1 MHTRFADK
9 MLYQRE
15 IEVREHYDV
24 IVAGGGMAGFAAAY
38 SAAREGARVLLI
50 ERNSSLGG
58 VGTQALV
65 NHILGVRAI
74 VDGTLTQCVGDVFAE
89 IERRILTMGVGV
101 DVRDID
107 FTLNPHGW
115 YPSLGTGLIF
125 DCEKMKLLLEK
136 MLTEVGAK
144 ILYTTDII
152 DVTRVNDRVTSL
164 VVHNKSGLCAYS
176 ADYVV
181 DTTGDADIVRLS
193 GCECEMGDENGGVSA
208 ASLEMHVEGV
218 DKVALCEYMKTTG
231 DVRFK
236 SIIKRLQECGVW
248 TFPYEIFISVNL
260 VRDDVFMINTIRQVG
275 IDGADAESVTRGVIE
290 GRAENYK
297 LLEIM
302 REHFPG
308 FKNATVRQIAPT
320 IGIRETYRIRSERDL
335 TVKDLMDCERIEE
348 SVAMTGYG
356 WDLPDPK
363 RPTHNPGDTWVRPSI
378 FAEIPYG
385 ALVPK
390 GIDNVI
396 VAGRCIGTERQA
408 LGPTRV
414 MGPCIATGTAAG
426 VAVTIAKKDGCAL
439 RDVDVSSL
447 RDALRSRGGLLNR
460 DQVVPIKKVL

>member
-1 MHTRFADK
+1 
-9 MLYQRE
+9 MLYTRE
-15 IEVREHYDV
+15 IETRAHYDV
-24 IVAGGGMAGFAAAY
+24 IVAGGGMSGFSAAY
-38 SAAREGARVLLI
+38 SAAREGRRVLLI

-89 IERRILTMGVGV
+89 IEKRILGMGAGV
-101 DVRDID
+101 DIRDID

-136 MLTEVGAK
+136 MLSEVGAD

-152 DVTRVNDRVTSL
+152 DALKDSDRVKAL

-176 ADYVV
+176 ADYFV
-181 DTTGDADIVRLS
+181 DATGDADIVRLA
-193 GCECEMGDENGGVSA
+193 GCECEMGDECGGVSA

-218 DKVALCEYMKTTG
+218 DKAALCEYMKTTG

-236 SIIKRLQECGVW
+236 SIIKRLQACGIW

-260 VRDDVFMINTIRQVG
+260 VREDVFMINTIRQVG
-275 IDGADAESVTRGVIE
+275 IVGTDAESVTRGVIE
-290 GRAENYK
+290 GRAENYR

-320 IGIRETYRIRSERDL
+320 IGIRETYRIKSERDL
-335 TVKDLMDCERIEE
+335 TVKDLMDCERIED

-385 ALVPK
+385 ALVPR

-396 VAGRCIGTERQA
+396 AAGRCIGTERQA

-414 MGPCIATGTAAG
+414 MGPCIAMGTAAG
-426 VAVTIAKKDGCAL
+426 IASAMALSDKCAF
-439 RDVDVSSL
+439 RDVDVI
-447 RDALRSRGGLLNR
+447 ALREKIRSYGGMVNR
-460 DQVVPIKKVL
+460 EEVIQIKKVL